1 MNPAYQEFQITL
13 PDGVTQMK
21 FFKIQL
27 KTGSIVSSFAP
38 SDLDMHLVY
47 KMEQLNKLNFETAL
61 KLSALLIGGDE
72 QVDNSLDI
80 YRRNLIIQ
88 ELKIHYKSTNFIN
101 MEPFTLFQACNTER
115 CAEAWSQLWLGLRK

>member
-47 KMEQLNKLNFETAL
+47 KMNN
-61 KLSALLIGGDE
+61 
-72 QVDNSLDI
+72 
-80 YRRNLIIQ
+80 
-88 ELKIHYKSTNFIN
+88 
-101 MEPFTLFQACNTER
+101 
-115 CAEAWSQLWLGLRK
+115 